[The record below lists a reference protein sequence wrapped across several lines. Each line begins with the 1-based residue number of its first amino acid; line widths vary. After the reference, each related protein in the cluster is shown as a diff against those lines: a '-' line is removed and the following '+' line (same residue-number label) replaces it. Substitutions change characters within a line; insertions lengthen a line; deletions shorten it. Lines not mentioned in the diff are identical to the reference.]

1 MQLSF
6 RPLVRRGPGGG
17 IVIRAD
23 VVAAGTIAEAVQQT
37 RDLLG
42 GDRPDAGPAPVDDLD
57 PFDAIVAELTA
68 GDGATSPKDPVLR
81 RLLPDA
87 VHGDDEAAA
96 EFRAATEPALRRRKT
111 DAMDSVLEDLAHLRA
126 GHETVHVPAG
136 RVHAWLVAL
145 NDVRLALGAL
155 LDITSDDDLMAE
167 VDEYLDRVDVTATGE
182 DAETLRAYRIII
194 YDMLTEL
201 QARIV
206 DAAS

>member
-42 GDRPDAGPAPVDDLD
+42 RDDGAPPAEDLD

-68 GDGATSPKDPVLR
+68 GDGATSPQDPVLR

-87 VHGDDEAAA
+87 VRDDDEAAA
-96 EFRAATEPALRRRKT
+96 EFRAATEPTLRRRKAE
-111 DAMDSVLEDLAHLRA
+111 AMDVVLADLTHLRS
-126 GHETVHVPAG
+126 GHDTVHVPPA
-136 RVHAWLVAL
+136 RIRSWLTAL

-155 LDITSDDDLMAE
+155 LEISSDDDLMAE
-167 VDEYLDRVDVTATGE
+167 VDEYLDNVDVTATGE